1 VVFAEAGP
9 VDAVIGLVVLFT
21 LVVWPWV
28 AAASAGGLDDATW
41 QAVGRLK
48 LAWFVLILIVPLMS
62 IVYWLL
68 VRPEPRAA
76 SLTPP
81 LDG

>member
-1 VVFAEAGP
+1 M
-9 VDAVIGLVVLFT
+9 DAVIGLVVLFT

-28 AAASAGGLDDATW
+28 AAASAGGFDDATW
-41 QAVGRLK
+41 RAVGRPK

-68 VRPEPRAA
+68 VRPELRAA
-76 SLTPP
+76 ANLTPP